1 VQLGSSGNSKDSRRA
16 VGGDGNGTPY
26 RDDPSAEDEN
36 QDSNPKTRK
45 AITATAS
52 GNTNGT
58 AQQHGP
64 VVQASRLHE
73 GQGDQNA
80 WA

>member
-1 VQLGSSGNSKDSRRA
+1 MQLGASGNRKDSRRA
-16 VGGDGNGTPY
+16 IGGDANEAPY
-26 RDDPSAEDEN
+26 RDDPEADDDN

-45 AITATAS
+45 AITAPAS